1 MEIIN
6 RCLSIEEFRQYVKE
20 YYFGSEPANKLV
32 IHHTW
37 KPTTDSWD
45 GERSIQGLK
54 NYYEKKGWP
63 AGPHLFI
70 AEEGIWL
77 FSPMRKDGI
86 HTAGLNHC
94 SIGIEVVGDYD
105 NEVWSGNT
113 KTNALGA
120 IKILMDRLNL
130 TFKDIYFHRDVSS
143 KTCPGL
149 AITKEWLFSELSN
162 LYISKPEFKQVI
174 RNTTAPPPADFS
186 QSDEMVLIPVPDW
199 AKDAVDFVAKNKLFK
214 IRVAEDVRHAVRFY
228 RFYNL
233 LKEEQKK
240 Q

>member
-1 MEIIN
+1 MDIIN
-6 RCLSIEEFRQYVKE
+6 RCLSVEDFRQYIKE

-37 KPTTDSWD
+37 KPTQATWGGQKSID
-45 GERSIQGLK
+45 GMKR
-54 NYYEKKGWP
+54 YYEGKGWN

-86 HTAGLNHC
+86 HTAGLNHR

-105 NEVWSGNT
+105 NELWSGSI
-113 KTNALGA
+113 KTNALNA
-120 IKILMDRLNL
+120 IDILMKALNL
-130 TFKDIYFHRDVSS
+130 TTKDIYFHRDVSS

-149 AITKEWLFSELSN
+149 AITKEWLFSQLYN
-162 LYISKPEFKQVI
+162 LNKTKPEFRAVI
-174 RNTTAPPPADFS
+174 RNTTAPVPADFD
-186 QSDEMVLIPVPDW
+186 QSDEMVLISVPDW
-199 AKDAVDFVAKNKLFK
+199 AKDAVDFVAKHKLFK
-214 IRVAEDVRHAVRFY
+214 IRVPEDVRHTVRFY

-233 LKEEQKK
+233 LMSEKDNK
-240 Q
+240 